1 MYGNATIYCAQCLAS
16 RQDRISII
24 SSSRRVVG
32 EQTKRQPWLPF
43 CFRACRDEGPKRRP
57 YIVAGKLLLFDLG
70 LAAQILH
77 QARDLFLLL
86 PRELPQVVEAFT
98 TNWAKPEEVER
109 AKVRDAVAITLTAD
123 HEIRAGE
130 KPADIARTLTYAI
143 WQKLD
148 RYVKVT
154 VAATYLSE
162 TPDAHF
168 EYGES
173 AYAEAF
179 GTRFE
184 N

>member
-1 MYGNATIYCAQCLAS
+1 MNTPVRVQFAKAGNLFRLDVSAS
-16 RQDRISII
+16 
-24 SSSRRVVG
+24 
-32 EQTKRQPWLPF
+32 P
-43 CFRACRDEGPKRRP
+43 
-57 YIVAGKLLLFDLG
+57 
-70 LAAQILH
+70 
-77 QARDLFLLL
+77 LL
-86 PRELPQVVEAFT
+86 PREIPPVVEVFT
-98 TNWAKPEEVER
+98 AHWAKPQEVER
-109 AKVRDAVAITLTAD
+109 AHVSDAMAIRLSAE

-130 KPADIARTLTYAI
+130 RPADIARTLTYAI

-154 VAATYLSE
+154 VEATYLGE

-179 GTRFE
+179 GARFE

>member
-1 MYGNATIYCAQCLAS
+1 MNTPIRVQFAKAGNLFRLDVSAS
-16 RQDRISII
+16 
-24 SSSRRVVG
+24 
-32 EQTKRQPWLPF
+32 P
-43 CFRACRDEGPKRRP
+43 
-57 YIVAGKLLLFDLG
+57 
-70 LAAQILH
+70 
-77 QARDLFLLL
+77 LL
-86 PRELPQVVEAFT
+86 PREVPPVVEVFT
-98 TNWAKPEEVER
+98 AHWAKPQAVER
-109 AKVRDAVAITLTAD
+109 VRVGDAMAITLSAE

-130 KPADIARTLTYAI
+130 RPADIARTLTYAI

-154 VAATYLSE
+154 VQATYLGE

-179 GTRFE
+179 GARFE